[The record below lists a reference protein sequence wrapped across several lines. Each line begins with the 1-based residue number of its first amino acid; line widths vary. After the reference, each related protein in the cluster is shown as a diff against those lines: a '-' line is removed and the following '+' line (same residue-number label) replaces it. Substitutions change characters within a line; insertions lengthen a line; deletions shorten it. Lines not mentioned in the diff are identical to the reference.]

1 MNCIYKIFLSDSF
14 LKYDATDIRHWK
26 QLPETETQRDAFR
39 IRQISIRK
47 GRCCLNFSEMVRQV
61 GQRHSDSKTCCKV
74 KGEGHLEGGFVNLG
88 KEGGEKKQ
96 WKEHWGIS
104 AMCAKGTLGRDV
116 VN

>member
-1 MNCIYKIFLSDSF
+1 MQRTFAIENNCQKPKHKEMLSESDR
-14 LKYDATDIRHWK
+14 YPYER
-26 QLPETETQRDAFR
+26 E
-39 IRQISIRK
+39 
-47 GRCCLNFSEMVRQV
+47 GVVLNFSEMVRQV